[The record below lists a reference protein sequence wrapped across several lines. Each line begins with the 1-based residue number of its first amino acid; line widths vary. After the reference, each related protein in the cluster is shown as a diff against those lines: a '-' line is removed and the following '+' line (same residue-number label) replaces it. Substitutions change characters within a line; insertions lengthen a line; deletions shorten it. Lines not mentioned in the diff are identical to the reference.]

1 MKLEA
6 ILQKLGLLQPGKIM
20 YIGGSDVLP
29 APLKPEQERQAVAA
43 LEQGD
48 EAAKQLLIEHNLRLV
63 VYIARRFENTGVNL
77 EDLISIGT
85 IGLIKAVNTFR
96 PDRNIKLATYSSRC
110 IENEILMHIR
120 KIANQKTE
128 VSLDEPINT
137 DWDGNEL
144 LLSDVLGTDGDIVMR
159 PLEDD
164 VDHQLLRQALGR
176 LPEREKQIVSMRF
189 GLGGRQEKTQ
199 KEVAD
204 IMGISQSYISRLE
217 KRISKGS
224 GFMEK
229 EISRATLKRLPTYL
243 AYLKAMP
250 DSSGVNISATALAA
264 GLHMGEVQVRKDLAL
279 VSSGGRPKI
288 GYNRAALIADIE
300 QFLGYGNTNDAVLI
314 GAGKLGRALLGYSGF
329 AEYGLNIVAAF
340 DENDAIIGTSK
351 SGKPIMHLSRLGE
364 VCRRDQ
370 IKIGIITVPAE
381 QAQSVCDLLIS
392 NGILA
397 IWNFAPK
404 HLNVPDHILVQNENM
419 AASLALL
426 CKHLNEQMKAE
437 E

>member
-1 MKLEA
+1 MTQNISKHT
-6 ILQKLGLLQPGKIM
+6 LQ
-20 YIGGSDVLP
+20 
-29 APLKPEQERQAVAA
+29 
-43 LEQGD
+43 
-48 EAAKQLLIEHNLRLV
+48 
-63 VYIARRFENTGVNL
+63 
-77 EDLISIGT
+77 
-85 IGLIKAVNTFR
+85 
-96 PDRNIKLATYSSRC
+96 
-110 IENEILMHIR
+110 
-120 KIANQKTE
+120 
-128 VSLDEPINT
+128 
-137 DWDGNEL
+137 
-144 LLSDVLGTDGDIVMR
+144 
-159 PLEDD
+159 
-164 VDHQLLRQALGR
+164 R
-176 LPEREKQIVSMRF
+176 LPMY
-189 GLGGRQEKTQ
+189 L
-199 KEVAD
+199 
-204 IMGISQSYISRLE
+204 SYI
-217 KRISKGS
+217 KG
-224 GFMEK
+224 
-229 EISRATLKRLPTYL
+229 LPED
-243 AYLKAMP
+243 APK
-250 DSSGVNISATALAA
+250 NISATTIAEALQ
-264 GLHMGEVQVRKDLAL
+264 LNDVQVRKDLAL

-381 QAQSVCDLLIS
+381 QAQNVCDLLIS